1 MATNEATLD
10 HLATIRS
17 AVNAAINNVNHYA
30 SNNTDMLS
38 ASKATL
44 LATVTTVPAALQHAS
59 DCSVCRAWD
68 GSAAPAESE

>member
-1 MATNEATLD
+1 MATNEAVLA

-17 AVNAAINNVNHYA
+17 AVNERINNVHRYA
-30 SNNTDMLS
+30 NNNTDMLS

-44 LATVTTVPAALQHAS
+44 LATVTTVPSALQHAS

-68 GSAAPAESE
+68 GSTT

>member
-17 AVNAAINNVNHYA
+17 AVNAAINNVNHYRGY
-30 SNNTDMLS
+30 NGDMTNV
-38 ASKATL
+38 AKAAL

-59 DCSVCRAWD
+59 DCSICRTWD
-68 GSAAPAESE
+68 GSVA

>member
-1 MATNEATLD
+1 MATNEAVLE

-17 AVNAAINNVNHYA
+17 AVNAAINNVNRYA

-38 ASKATL
+38 ASKVTL

-59 DCSVCRAWD
+59 NCSICVAWD
-68 GSAAPAESE
+68 GSVASE

>member
-1 MATNEATLD
+1 MATNEATLA
-10 HLATIRS
+10 HLTTIRS
-17 AVNAAINNVNHYA
+17 AVNAAINTVNHYA

-59 DCSVCRAWD
+59 DCSICVAWD
-68 GSAAPAESE
+68 GSVASE

>member
-10 HLATIRS
+10 HLATVRS
-17 AVNAAINNVNHYA
+17 AVNSAINNVNRYQSHNGEMTNVA
-30 SNNTDMLS
+30 
-38 ASKATL
+38 KAAL

-68 GSAAPAESE
+68 GSVAVSE

>member
-1 MATNEATLD
+1 MATNEAVLD
-10 HLATIRS
+10 HLATIRT
-17 AVNAAINNVNHYA
+17 AVNERINNVHHYA

-38 ASKATL
+38 ASKVTL

-68 GSAAPAESE
+68 GSVADPE

>member
-17 AVNAAINNVNHYA
+17 AVNERINNVHRYQSHNG
-30 SNNTDMLS
+30 DMTNV
-38 ASKATL
+38 AKAAL

-59 DCSVCRAWD
+59 NCSICNGWD
-68 GSAAPAESE
+68 GSVASE